1 MSRCELTASA
11 AGFHRNRKLA
21 AQGFVLRHGDCVI
34 DGNSNKGGLPT
45 RACGTVEK
53 ATFYTT
59 NAAWLKRFH
68 VATLAAFAAIVNV
81 AMLGV
86 SGRPAA
92 GLLEPDFQPGLAT
105 VAACAADTSTSVPD
119 QTFKRELDM
128 TLLFRVIAAA
138 AAFSFIACVAHAQDK
153 AADKVKVGLI
163 TTLSG
168 PPAVI
173 GQQQRNG
180 FQLALKE
187 LGNKLGGRDVE
198 LQVQDDELK
207 PDVAVSKVKAFV
219 ERDKVDFV
227 VGPVFSNILA
237 AIIRPVT
244 ESGAFMISPNAG
256 TSSFAGKDCN
266 PNLFVVSYQ
275 NDQNAEAMGKYAQDI
290 GLKKVF
296 LMAPNYQAGK
306 DEIAGF
312 KRYYKGDVADEVY
325 VPLNQLDYAAE
336 LSKIAAA
343 QPDAIFVFAPG
354 GMGVNFVKQF
364 RQAGLADKI
373 KFLSAFTV
381 DEGTLPA
388 QQDAALGFLAG
399 GNWAPNVDNPQSK
412 AFVAAYEKEY
422 GAVPATYA
430 FQAYDAV
437 NLLDSALKLTKG
449 DTSNKDALR
458 AALMKA
464 DFKSVRG
471 DFKFNT
477 NHYPIQNFY
486 VVKAAKRPDGKYQT
500 EIVER
505 VFSNYSDP
513 YAADCP
519 MR

>member
-1 MSRCELTASA
+1 MLSR
-11 AGFHRNRKLA
+11 
-21 AQGFVLRHGDCVI
+21 VI
-34 DGNSNKGGLPT
+34 G
-45 RACGTVEK
+45 V
-53 ATFYTT
+53 
-59 NAAWLKRFH
+59 
-68 VATLAAFAAIVNV
+68 VAAIV
-81 AMLGV
+81 L
-86 SGRPAA
+86 AA
-92 GLLEPDFQPGLAT
+92 GGA
-105 VAACAADTSTSVPD
+105 S
-119 QTFKRELDM
+119 
-128 TLLFRVIAAA
+128 
-138 AAFSFIACVAHAQDK
+138 AQDK
-153 AADKVKVGLI
+153 PGDKVKIGLI

-198 LQVQDDELK
+198 LLVQDDELK

-227 VGPVFSNILA
+227 AGPVFSNILA
-237 AIIRPVT
+237 AILKPAT
-244 ESGAFMISPNAG
+244 EGGAFLISPNAG

-275 NDQNAEAMGKYAQDI
+275 NDQNAETMGKYAQDS
-290 GLKKVF
+290 GLKKVY

-306 DEIAGF
+306 DELAGF
-312 KRYYKGDVADEVY
+312 KRYYKGDVVDEVY

-343 QPDAIFVFAPG
+343 QPEAIFVFLPG

-364 RQAGLADKI
+364 RQAGLADKV

-388 QQDAALGFLAG
+388 QQDAALGFFG
-399 GNWAPNVDNPQSK
+399 GSNWAPNMDTPENK

-437 NLLDSALKLTKG
+437 KLLDSALKQTKG

-458 AALMKA
+458 AALLKA

-471 DFKFNT
+471 DFKFNS

-486 VVKAAKRPDGKYQT
+486 VVKVAKRPDGKYQT
-500 EIVER
+500 EIVEK
-505 VFSNYSDP
+505 VFGNYKDP

-519 MR
+519 MK